1 MNTKKAEIAVLVKD
15 AKTIK
20 IIRLSNSS
28 HLAKVIATV
37 FDDPTPIVSETETE
51 PESGGESLPEQQEAA
66 SVSGDTSDPGATV
79 AAEESGAAP
88 SHEAEPAE
96 PSRQAQISEETGLP
110 DDRPETDQIDTTGID
125 HLYKVELDVFEGPM
139 DLLLY
144 LIKKDEIDIYDIP
157 IEGITKQYMGY
168 LETFK
173 MLNIGLAGEF
183 LVMAANLCYIKSRM
197 MLPKH
202 VQPPEEDA
210 DEEDPRWD
218 LIRQLIEYKKF
229 KEAARHLGEK
239 EEKQLSHFARVP
251 DKIETDKDEK
261 RPLSDEVGIF
271 DLIKAFQN
279 ILDRFQDEGLGEI
292 VDDHFTVSDKIDHLL
307 STIDPGGSIRFSS
320 LFAGATSK
328 NEMIVTFLAVLE
340 LMKLN
345 YFRVRQEVLLGDIEL
360 ERNQF

>member
-1 MNTKKAEIAVLVKD
+1 M
-15 AKTIK
+15 KTIK
-20 IIRLSNSS
+20 IIRPSISS
-28 HLAKVIATV
+28 HLANSIATV
-37 FDDPTPIVSETETE
+37 FDEQTPIVSETETDPDPDE
-51 PESGGESLPEQQEAA
+51 ISPSPDAVVDSDAEAKDSPSSESPESSETTLTEDSA
-66 SVSGDTSDPGATV
+66 S
-79 AAEESGAAP
+79 E
-88 SHEAEPAE
+88 E
-96 PSRQAQISEETGLP
+96 PSQQAQLADAAGIPE
-110 DDRPETDQIDTTGID
+110 DRPETDGADTTGLD

-157 IEGITKQYMGY
+157 IESITKQYMAY

-239 EEKQLSHFARVP
+239 EDKQQSHFARVP
-251 DKIETDKDEK
+251 DKIETDEEEK

-292 VDDHFTVSDKIDHLL
+292 VDDHYTVSDKIDHLL

-328 NEMIVTFLAVLE
+328 HEMIVTFLAVLE

-345 YFRVRQEVLLGDIEL
+345 YFRVRQEIILGDIEL
-360 ERNQF
+360 QRNEF

>member
-1 MNTKKAEIAVLVKD
+1 M
-15 AKTIK
+15 KTIK
-20 IIRLSNSS
+20 IFRPPDFS
-28 HLAKVIATV
+28 HLANLIATV
-37 FDDPTPIVSETETE
+37 FDDPTQIVSDIETE
-51 PESGGESLPEQQEAA
+51 PESGNEPTAEKDFEPANEDASLAATPESGESSVAPVPEPE
-66 SVSGDTSDPGATV
+66 
-79 AAEESGAAP
+79 AEEPTPQS
-88 SHEAEPAE
+88 
-96 PSRQAQISEETGLP
+96 QISDEAGIP
-110 DDRPETDQIDTTGID
+110 DDRPETDSTDATGID

-157 IEGITKQYMGY
+157 IESITKQYMGY

-239 EEKQLSHFARVP
+239 EEKQLSHFSRIP
-251 DKIETDKDEK
+251 EKIETDEDEK
-261 RPLSDEVGIF
+261 RPLSEDVGIF

-307 STIDPGGSIRFSS
+307 SRIDPGGSIRFSS
-320 LFAGATSK
+320 LFEGATSK

-345 YFRVRQEVLLGDIEL
+345 YFRVRQEALLGDIEL
-360 ERNQF
+360 QRNQF

>member
-1 MNTKKAEIAVLVKD
+1 M
-15 AKTIK
+15 
-20 IIRLSNSS
+20 
-28 HLAKVIATV
+28 
-37 FDDPTPIVSETETE
+37 SETETE
-51 PESGGESLPEQQEAA
+51 QEPG
-66 SVSGDTSDPGATV
+66 STDPG
-79 AAEESGAAP
+79 
-88 SHEAEPAE
+88 
-96 PSRQAQISEETGLP
+96 SEETRAEAPPTDEAPPAPAVVDGGTGTTKSDKHEAPTSFL
-110 DDRPETDQIDTTGID
+110 DDDEMTPLDLE

-157 IEGITKQYMGY
+157 IESITKQYMAY

-229 KEAARHLGEK
+229 KEAARKLGDK
-239 EEKQLSHFARVP
+239 EARQQDHFQRVP
-251 DKIETDKDEK
+251 EKIESDKDEK
-261 RPLSDEVGIF
+261 RPLSDDVGIF

-292 VDDHFTVSDKIDHLL
+292 VDDHYTVSDKIDHLL
-307 STIDPGGSIRFSS
+307 SSIEPGGSVRFSS
-320 LFAGATSK
+320 LFERATSK

-345 YFRVRQEVLLGDIEL
+345 YFRVRQEVILGDIEL
-360 ERNQF
+360 QRNEF